1 MGLSPGPM
9 FGLVLVTLALTT
21 SGQLHVPTTADTAL
35 GPEAVLTGKLFSKE
49 GTLFRASG
57 EAVLRSGTTV
67 LRADEMTY
75 DQETRVAQA
84 HGNVLLVFNG
94 LVGFGKDITVNLET
108 REVNAPGATFY
119 QKQGVAPE
127 VLTELAAQGE
137 TLTLSKTGSN
147 AFSFTTDHFRLL
159 ENRAYQVDNLSF
171 TASCGC
177 DVVARLWRLSAS
189 SATIQPGERASFTT
203 PTVRILDVPI
213 VWLPLLSLPLTNRAT
228 GLLFPEFG
236 STGLSGFQLA
246 EPLFLTLGESYDMT
260 LAPGYAF
267 GRGSD
272 SSGKGSL
279 GVRGPFLNS
288 EFRYAPAEGVNG
300 RLWTRLLYDFK
311 LERSPLDPNVLAP
324 DAQRRGWRGW
334 GTVEHRQELGNGW
347 HTRADVTLYS
357 DGFLFADTTPAGGF
371 GRSYYYSP
379 STATLYHRGEDHY
392 AGLDLAYRQD
402 LRFGFPLFGS
412 DDPLRPPVFQRIPR
426 LLYTIPTVPLLGP
439 LTGSVDVELSRLS
452 PLGGLLGDEGTD
464 GVFWPALPD
473 PDGTQGNGRLDPG
486 ERQARTRLDV
496 RPRLNATF
504 DVGGVLR
511 ATPYLALRESL
522 YFFEV
527 SREARSRTYGMA
539 GLTLDAELSRVFG
552 EGASAIRH
560 SIMPAVELRAVP
572 RVFGERAPTV
582 YDEVDAAVTPDGFFQ
597 GQVALRQ
604 KLVRRVGTSGTA
616 EIGRLDLAQGVD
628 FLERRMGETS
638 GRILAVMGPVTATA
652 TARLDLFT
660 PDVEQRLTQLSAA
673 ASWSVLANGRLN
685 VGAGYERA
693 LGSSERVRRPIDM
706 LLPPPLT
713 TTAPVSSGGSC
724 SDSAALGGRPTDR
737 VLFNAGTR
745 LPFGLGVSYDAEVYR
760 RDPARCDVVQMNRQT
775 LNLSYTPSCDCF
787 QIAAHASLLPA
798 PVYFDYGVLLTVK
811 GLGTFG
817 R

>member
-1 MGLSPGPM
+1 M

-21 SGQLHVPTTADTAL
+21 SGQLHVPTTVDHAL

-75 DQETRVAQA
+75 DQETRVATA

-94 LVGFGKDITVNLET
+94 LIGFAKDLTVNLET
-108 REVNAPGATFY
+108 REVTAPDATFY

-127 VLTELAAQGE
+127 VLTGLAARGE
-137 TLTLSKTGSN
+137 TLTLQQSGSN

-171 TASCGC
+171 SASCGC
-177 DVVARLWRLSAS
+177 DVVARLWSVNAS
-189 SATIQPGERASFTT
+189 SATLQPGERASFST
-203 PTVRILDVPI
+203 PTVRILGVPI

-236 STGLSGFQLA
+236 ASGLSGFQIA
-246 EPLFLTLGESYDMT
+246 EPLFLTLGQSYDMT
-260 LAPGYAF
+260 LSPGYAF
-267 GRGSD
+267 GRESD
-272 SSGKGSL
+272 ASGKGSP
-279 GVRGPFLNS
+279 GVRGPFLDS

-300 RLWTRLLYDFK
+300 RLSMRLLYDFK
-311 LERSPLDPNVLAP
+311 LDRTPLDPNVLEP
-324 DAQRRGWRGW
+324 DAKQRGLRGW
-334 GTVEHRQELGNGW
+334 GSVEHRQELGNGW

-357 DGFLFADTTPAGGF
+357 DGYLFSDTTPAAVF
-371 GRSYYYSP
+371 GRSYYYLP
-379 STATLYHRGEDHY
+379 STASLYHRAEDHY

-402 LRFGFPLFGS
+402 IRFGFPLFGGD
-412 DDPLRPPVFQRIPR
+412 DDPLRPPVFQRLPR

-452 PLGGLLGDEGTD
+452 PLGGRLGDEGTD

-473 PDGTQGNGRLDPG
+473 ADGTQGNGRLDPG

-511 ATPYLALRESL
+511 ATPYLAVRESL
-522 YFFEV
+522 YLFEV
-527 SREARSRTYGMA
+527 SRETRSRTYGMA
-539 GLTLDAELSRVFG
+539 GLTLDTELSRTFG

-560 SIMPAVELRAVP
+560 TIMPAVELRAVP
-572 RVFGERAPTV
+572 RVFGEKAPTL

-616 EIGRLDLAQGVD
+616 EIGRFDLTQGVD

-638 GRILAVMGPVTATA
+638 GRILAVVGPVTATA

-660 PDVEQRLTQLSAA
+660 PNVEQRLTQLS
-673 ASWSVLANGRLN
+673 SMVNWTVLTNGRLN

-713 TTAPVSSGGSC
+713 LATTPVTSGGSC
-724 SDSAALGGRPTDR
+724 SDTTELNKRSIDR
-737 VLFNAGTR
+737 VLFNAGTH

-775 LNLSYTPSCDCF
+775 LSLSYTPSCDCF
-787 QIAAHASLLPA
+787 SIAAHASLMPA

>member
-1 MGLSPGPM
+1 M

-21 SGQLHVPTTADTAL
+21 SGQLHVPTTSPDAAL
-35 GPEAVLTGKLFSKE
+35 GPEVVLSGKLFSKE

-94 LVGFGKDITVNLET
+94 LIGFAKDLTVNLET
-108 REVNAPGATFY
+108 REVTAPGATFY

-127 VLTELAAQGE
+127 VLTELAARGE
-137 TLTLSKTGSN
+137 ALTLEQTGSN

-159 ENRAYQVDNLSF
+159 GDRAYQVDNLSF
-171 TASCGC
+171 SASCGC
-177 DVVARLWRLSAS
+177 DVVARLWRVSAS
-189 SATIQPGERASFTT
+189 SATLEPGERASFSS
-203 PTVRILDVPI
+203 PTVRILGVPL

-246 EPLFLTLGESYDMT
+246 QPLFLTLGQSYDMT

-267 GRGSD
+267 GSGSD

-288 EFRYAPAEGVNG
+288 EFRYTPAEGVNG
-300 RLWTRLLYDFK
+300 RLWMRLLYDFK
-311 LERSPLDPNVLAP
+311 LERSPLDPNVLEP
-324 DAQRRGWRGW
+324 DAKQRGPRGW
-334 GTVEHRQELGNGW
+334 GSVEHRQELGNGW

-357 DGFLFADTTPAGGF
+357 DGFLFADLTPAGGF
-371 GRSYYYSP
+371 GRSYYYIP

-392 AGLDLAYRQD
+392 AGVDLAYRQD
-402 LRFGFPLFGS
+402 IRFGYPLFGG
-412 DDPLRPPVFQRIPR
+412 DDLRPTVFQRIPR

-473 PDGTQGNGRLDPG
+473 ADGTQGNGRLDVG

-511 ATPYLALRESL
+511 ATPYLAVRESL
-522 YFFEV
+522 YLFEV

-539 GLTLDAELSRVFG
+539 GLTLDTELSRTFG

-572 RVFGERAPTV
+572 RVFGEKAPPI

-616 EIGRLDLAQGVD
+616 ELGRLDLTQGVD
-628 FLERRMGETS
+628 FLERRLGETS
-638 GRILAVMGPVTATA
+638 GRLLAVVGPVTAAA

-660 PDVEQRLTQLSAA
+660 PNVEQRLTQLSASA
-673 ASWSVLANGRLN
+673 NWNVLANGRLN

-724 SDSAALGGRPTDR
+724 SDNATLDARPIDR
-737 VLFNAGTR
+737 VLFNAGTS
-745 LPFGLGVSYDAEVYR
+745 LPFGLGVNYGAEVYR
-760 RDPARCDVVQMNRQT
+760 RDPARCDVVQVRSQT
-775 LNLSYTPSCDCF
+775 LSLSYTPSCDCF